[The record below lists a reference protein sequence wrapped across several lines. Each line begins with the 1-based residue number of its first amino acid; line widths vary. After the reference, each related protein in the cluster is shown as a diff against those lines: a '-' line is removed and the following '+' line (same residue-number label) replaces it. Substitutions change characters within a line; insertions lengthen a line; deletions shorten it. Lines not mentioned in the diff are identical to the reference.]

1 MGVDRRHNVWAA
13 LVALLLLL
21 LTPLPLLA
29 QQGLAA
35 ETVSEWDQTASRAEE
50 ALKSGLASSDAF
62 EILRAELAQQRA
74 AAEAIV
80 NAGHVET
87 RALQAQLDVLGPA
100 PGKDQ
105 TEAAPRA
112 ARRAELTTALA
123 KAEEPVMVARQAYA
137 RANVLIEEID
147 RLVRARNA
155 SDLLERRPSPLS
167 PASWSTAWSELQ
179 LYVTKIVVDTRQNLS
194 ARGVID
200 TYLTDQVYPAALLA
214 LAGLVLPLTIGH
226 FGLVRLER
234 RISGTAGS
242 SRLLFNAAA
251 VHLLRLVFSAVGAA
265 MLLAAYVILDIGPT
279 MAQSI
284 SGAVVA
290 SATIFVVANWLGNI
304 LFAPNQPAIRLVGLS
319 DALARSSY
327 WLGMAFAG
335 ALSVEAMVDGAGD
348 DFSFSPQTLSVIE
361 GLSIVVSSIVLGGL
375 ARVLLAIAAEQ
386 RHGAPAPED
395 DHLPAAGFLEFM
407 ARVMQLLALAS
418 LVAGAIGYVPGA
430 RAGLAPIMLSF
441 VLFGLVYV
449 IHHAALVPLRV
460 TLGGGSSG
468 VAVVSALL
476 GLALVLVSIPLLA
489 LIWGARL
496 AELSEAWRVVVN
508 GVDLGGVRLSPKI
521 LLVLF
526 GTFLAGLF
534 LTRWLQQVVDRV
546 VLPKTRI
553 DRGGRNAIRTGLG
566 YVGIILSSLLAI
578 SAAGLDLSNLAII
591 AGALSLGVG
600 FGMQAIVSN
609 FVSGIILLIE
619 RPIKEGD
626 WIEVSG
632 FSGIVRKIAVR
643 STRIET
649 FDRHDVIIPNAD
661 LIAGTVKNMTLSSQ
675 TGRMIVPIGIAY
687 GSDVAKAKQVIL
699 DIARAHPAILDEPV
713 PQVFFMRLGNSALEF
728 ELRCFLEDVGTE
740 ISTRSDVLYSLY
752 AAFEREGIEIPF
764 AQSDVTIRNLD
775 DILAALGG
783 RRASPT
789 AT

>member
-1 MGVDRRHNVWAA
+1 MAA
-13 LVALLLLL
+13 LVALLLLFVM
-21 LTPLPLLA
+21 PLPVMAQPVLA
-29 QQGLAA
+29 P

-62 EILRAELAQQRA
+62 EILRVELAHQRA

-87 RALQAQLDVLGPA
+87 RALQAQLDVLGPP
-100 PGKDQ
+100 PGKD
-105 TEAAPRA
+105 EPEPAPRA
-112 ARRAELTTALA
+112 TRRAELTAALA
-123 KAEEPVMVARQAYA
+123 SAEEPVMVARQAYA

-147 RLVRARNA
+147 RLVRDRSA
-155 SDLLERRPSPLS
+155 SDLLERRPSPLA
-167 PASWSTAWSELQ
+167 PANWSVAWSQLQ
-179 LYVTKIVVDTRQNLS
+179 LYFTKILIDTRQNLT
-194 ARGVID
+194 ARGVAD
-200 TYLTDQVYPAALLA
+200 TYLTDQVYPAAVLA
-214 LAGLVLPLTIGH
+214 LAALVVPLAFGHLVL
-226 FGLVRLER
+226 VRIER
-234 RISGTAGS
+234 RISSAAGS
-242 SRLLFNAAA
+242 SRLVFNAAV
-251 VHLLRLVFSAVGAA
+251 VHLLRLILSSAGAGL
-265 MLLAAYVILDIGPT
+265 LLASYIMLELGPT
-279 MAQSI
+279 TTENL
-284 SGAVVA
+284 SGAIVA
-290 SATIFVVANWLGNI
+290 GTIIFVLANWLGNI
-304 LFAPNQPAIRLVGLS
+304 LFAPHQPAIRLVGLS
-319 DALARSSY
+319 NGLARASY
-327 WLGMAFAG
+327 WLGIAFAV
-335 ALSVEAMVDGAGD
+335 ALSFEALVDGIGD
-348 DFSFSPQTLSVIE
+348 DFALSLQSQSVLE
-361 GLSIVVSSIVLGGL
+361 WLSIVLSCVVLGWL

-386 RHGAPAPED
+386 RQGVSMPD
-395 DHLPAAGFLEFM
+395 DGHLPAAGLLEFM
-407 ARVMQLLALAS
+407 ARIMQLLAFAS
-418 LVAGAIGYVPGA
+418 LLAGAIGYVPGA
-430 RAGLAPIMLSF
+430 RAGLGPIMLSF

-449 IHHAALVPLRV
+449 LHHATLVPLRV
-460 TLGGGSSG
+460 ALGAASSG
-468 VAVVSALL
+468 LAAVSALL
-476 GLALVLVSIPLLA
+476 GLALILLSVPLLA
-489 LIWGARL
+489 LIWGARV

-508 GVDLGGVRLSPKI
+508 GVDFGGVRLSPKI

-526 GTFLAGLF
+526 GTFLVGLF

-546 VLPKTRI
+546 ILPKTRI

-566 YVGIILSSLLAI
+566 YVGVILSSLLAI

-687 GSDVAKAKQVIL
+687 GSDIERARTVIL
-699 DIARAHPAILDEPV
+699 DIARAHHRILADPK
-713 PQVFFMRLGNSALEF
+713 PQVFFIRLGNSALEF
-728 ELRCFLEDVGTE
+728 ELRCFLDDVGTE
-740 ISTRSDVLYSLY
+740 VSTRSDVLYSLY

-775 DILAALGG
+775 EILAALVG
-783 RRASPT
+783 RRACPT
-789 AT
+789 PT